1 VVKYKICTP
10 VFEKTADEAFK
21 SAKICIESGADLL
34 EIRID
39 ALKNPTP
46 KMAIK
51 LIKEIDFPIIATN
64 RISTEGG
71 FFSGSERERTEIL
84 IESSKEAEYVDIELN
99 CREDFRSKVIESAN
113 CSIISFH
120 DFEKTPPLSE
130 LLMVVEKE
138 REIGDIAKFAVTPQ
152 NIGDTITVLN
162 VLSEYPDTV
171 AISMGEMGKY
181 SRVVGPLLGAPFT
194 FASVGAKTAPGQL
207 DLKSTRFM
215 LDKLTEK

>member
-1 VVKYKICTP
+1 MVKHKICTP
-10 VFEKTADEAFK
+10 VFEKTVNEAYN

-46 KMAIK
+46 KMAIN

-71 FFSGSERERTEIL
+71 FFSGSEQERTEIL
-84 IESSKEAEYVDIELN
+84 MASAKEAEYVDIELN
-99 CREDFRSKVIESAN
+99 CHENFRSQVIESAH

-120 DFEKTPPLSE
+120 DFEKTPSLRK
-130 LLMVVEKE
+130 LLDVVEKE
-138 REIGDIAKFAVTPQ
+138 KEIGNIAKFAVTPQ
-152 NIGDTITVLN
+152 NISDTITILN

-181 SRVVGPLLGAPFT
+181 TRIVGPLLGSPFT

>member
-1 VVKYKICTP
+1 MVKHKICAP
-10 VFEKTADEAFK
+10 VFEKTVDDAFK

-46 KMAIK
+46 KMALN

-84 IESSKEAEYVDIELN
+84 MASAKEAEYVDIELN
-99 CREDFRSKVIESAN
+99 CREDLRSQVIESAA

-120 DFEKTPPLSE
+120 DFEKTPSLKK
-130 LLMVVEKE
+130 LLEVVEKE

-152 NIGDTITVLN
+152 N
-162 VLSEYPDTV
+162 
-171 AISMGEMGKY
+171 M
-181 SRVVGPLLGAPFT
+181 R
-194 FASVGAKTAPGQL
+194 
-207 DLKSTRFM
+207 
-215 LDKLTEK
+215 